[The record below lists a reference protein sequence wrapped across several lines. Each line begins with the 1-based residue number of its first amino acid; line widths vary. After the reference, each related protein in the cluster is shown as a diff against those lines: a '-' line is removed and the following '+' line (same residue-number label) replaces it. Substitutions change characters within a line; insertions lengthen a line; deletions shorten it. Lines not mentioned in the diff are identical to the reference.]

1 MLQVVRRFGLVGGM
15 ESYVWNLSRSLSSLG
30 VEVSVVCESVHTD
43 PDFLVE
49 IDLVQ
54 KSDNRRRWKAMQDFM
69 NHSEKLLN
77 KYRDDGSTI
86 IHSHERCSFHQ
97 VTTIHGPPMPRYDG
111 LPWYKKISPRVR
123 AWASWERREVCA
135 ENVRAVV
142 PVSKYIR
149 DLILSRHPCCSG
161 IMSEPGYPGLD
172 HGEVK
177 HFRPSEKP
185 LKLLF
190 VGREWKRKG
199 LDYAVKM
206 LDEMKGE
213 AATLDIYGISD
224 AEIPGALK
232 RQNIRALGWI
242 NEVPYSRYDVLVH
255 PARTEPFGM
264 VVTEALRAGC
274 RVMTSSSV
282 GAAEINHSG
291 LRCLPLE
298 SGIES
303 WVIATLDLAA
313 NIPTQND
320 SFWSWDDLARFYLKD
335 IYRSIPEGQT

>member
-1 MLQVVRRFGLVGGM
+1 M
-15 ESYVWNLSRSLSSLG
+15 ESYVWNLSRSLSALG

-43 PDFLVE
+43 PDFSVD
-49 IDLVQ
+49 IAMVQ
-54 KSDNRRRWKAMQDFM
+54 KSESRRRWKAMRDFM
-69 NHSEKLLN
+69 NNSKKLLSEC
-77 KYRDDGSTI
+77 RDEGSTI
-86 IHSHERCSFHQ
+86 IHSHERSSFHH
-97 VTTIHGPPMPRYDG
+97 VTTIHGPPMPTYSD
-111 LPWYKKISPRVR
+111 LPWHKKISPRVR
-123 AWASWERREVCA
+123 AWTSWERREVCA

-161 IMSEPGYPGLD
+161 IISEPGYPGLS

-177 HFRPSEKP
+177 CFQPSQKP

-199 LDYAVKM
+199 LDHAVNM

-213 AATLDIYGISD
+213 EVTLDVYGVND
-224 AEIPGALK
+224 TEIPRALR
-232 RQNIRALGWI
+232 RQNVSTLGWI
-242 NEVPYSRYDVLVH
+242 KEVPYSRYDMLLH
-255 PARTEPFGM
+255 PARSEPFGM

-282 GAAEINHSG
+282 GAAEIHHPG
-291 LRCLPLE
+291 LRCLPLD

-303 WVIATLDLAA
+303 WVRATLDLAE
-313 NIPTQND
+313 NIPAQYD
-320 SFWSWDDLARFYLKD
+320 SFWSWDDLARFYLSD
-335 IYRSIPEGQT
+335 IYCDVPECQL

>member
-1 MLQVVRRFGLVGGM
+1 M
-15 ESYVWNLSRSLSSLG
+15 WNLSRSLSALG

-43 PDFLVE
+43 PDFPVDLALVK
-49 IDLVQ
+49 
-54 KSDNRRRWKAMQDFM
+54 KSDNRRRWKAMRDFM

-77 KYRDDGSTI
+77 KYRDEGSTI
-86 IHSHERCSFHQ
+86 IHSHERSSFHH
-97 VTTIHGPPMPRYDG
+97 VTTIHGPPMPSYDS
-111 LPWYKKISPRVR
+111 LPWYKKLSPRVK

-149 DLILSRHPCCSG
+149 DLILCRHPCCSG

-172 HGEVK
+172 HGDIK

-206 LDEMKGE
+206 LDRMKGE
-213 AATLDIYGISD
+213 SATLDIYGISD
-224 AEIPGALK
+224 AEIPRALK
-232 RQNIRALGWI
+232 RQNVSALGWI
-242 NEVPYSRYDVLVH
+242 KEVPYSRYDVLVH

-282 GAAEINHSG
+282 GAAEIHHPG
-291 LRCLPLE
+291 LRCLPLD

-303 WVIATLDLAA
+303 WIIATLDLAG
-313 NIPTQND
+313 NIPTQQD

-335 IYRSIPEGQT
+335 IYCAISEGQM